1 MKKLSVVLGLV
12 LSISSVSNAAFC
24 LKQYSR
30 NMNRYTASST
40 TEAKRTNFAAA
51 VGQSVVQAATQ
62 QKAAPVRRI
71 K

>member
-12 LSISSVSNAAFC
+12 LSISSVSNAFC

-40 TEAKRTNFAAA
+40 TEAKRTNFAATI
-51 VGQSVVQAATQ
+51 GQSNVSVASQ
-62 QKAAPVRRI
+62 QDAAPVRRQ

>member
-12 LSISSVSNAAFC
+12 LSISSVSNAFC

-30 NMNRYTASST
+30 NMNRFTASLT
-40 TEAKRTNFAAA
+40 TEAKRTNYAA
-51 VGQSVVQAATQ
+51 SVSEIANSVAQEVS
-62 QKAAPVRRI
+62 APVRRQ

>member
-12 LSISSVSNAAFC
+12 LSISSVSNAFC

-40 TEAKRTNFAAA
+40 TEAKRTNFAASVAQSNVA
-51 VGQSVVQAATQ
+51 VASQ
-62 QKAAPVRRI
+62 QDAAPVRRQ

>member
-12 LSISSVSNAAFC
+12 LSISSVSNAFC

-40 TEAKRTNFAAA
+40 IEAKRTNFAAA
-51 VGQSVVQAATQ
+51 ISQSNVSVARQEA
-62 QKAAPVRRI
+62 AAPVRRQ

>member
-1 MKKLSVVLGLV
+1 MMKVSVVLGLV
-12 LSISSVSNAAFC
+12 LSISSVSNAFC

-40 TEAKRTNFAAA
+40 TEAQRNNYAASSA
-51 VGQSVVQAATQ
+51 QTTASVAAQ
-62 QKAAPVRRI
+62 QDSATVRRQ

>member
-40 TEAKRTNFAAA
+40 TEAKRTNFAATIA
-51 VGQSVVQAATQ
+51 QSNGSVASQEA
-62 QKAAPVRRI
+62 AAPVRRQ